1 MAISGFGVKAGVDG
15 FMGGVNFVR
24 GIQRQD
30 AQDAE
35 RRANRDEDIAY
46 RNKMLGIQQENRAAD
61 VAYRDKVNEQS
72 QSNRKDDVTY
82 RNETLGIAKS
92 THEMTKQSFD
102 QKQTDDAVK
111 RLAARY
117 EVLTTGEDGNH
128 ISPQEMQSRMPQLT
142 QLMNELPHTKGFLG
156 AGEHVDKDNPLAGFV
171 PTGDGRV
178 MFELNAKKQDG
189 STYTAPLTSGR
200 SNDPNDAPVA
210 VPLEYVDQELRSVF
224 AGHGYK
230 FGMSR
235 ADRQKINA
243 EIAKEDR
250 KHQQAIELKAAPSG
264 ADNKNTPS
272 SVTKQDIESMKGI
285 LKGAGVDSGIAGD
298 AAAQSAMVYKQAMK
312 QGMSQQDAIAKI
324 VQGVSSGTTTD
335 VGIIYDSEEYDPSK
349 ANFSGQSQH
358 KQPPAKQQSAPASAV
373 NYLKQNPGMAS
384 AFKAKYGY
392 LPEGK

>member
-1 MAISGFGVKAGVDG
+1 MGISGFGVQGAVNGAMEG
-15 FMGGVNFVR
+15 FNFVR

-30 AQDAE
+30 ARDEE
-35 RRANRDEDIAY
+35 RRSNREEDVALRERSFGIQQANRKEDLA
-46 RNKMLGIQQENRAAD
+46 RQDKRLGIQQ
-61 VAYRDKVNEQS
+61 
-72 QSNRKDDVTY
+72 SNHD
-82 RNETLGIAKS
+82 
-92 THEMTKQSFD
+92 MTKQLFE
-102 QKQTDDAVK
+102 QKQTDDTVK

-117 EVLTTGEDGNH
+117 EVLTTGDDGNH
-128 ISPQEMQSRMPQLT
+128 LTPQEMQSRMPQLT

-156 AGEHVDKDNPLAGFV
+156 AGDHVDKDNPLAGFV

-243 EIAKEDR
+243 EIAKEGR
-250 KHQQAIELKAAPSG
+250 KHQQAIELKAAPSDAG
-264 ADNKNTPS
+264 NKNTPS

-285 LKGAGVDSGIAGD
+285 LEGAGVDSGIAGD
-298 AAAQSAMVYKQAMK
+298 AAAQSAMVYKQSMK

-324 VQGVSSGTTTD
+324 VQGVSSGTITD
-335 VGIIYDSEEYDPSK
+335 KGIIYDSKEYDPSK
-349 ANFSGQSQH
+349 ANFSGQGRQ
-358 KQPPAKQQSAPASAV
+358 KQPPAKQQNAPASAV
-373 NYLKQNPGMAS
+373 EYLKQNPGMAN
-384 AFKAKYGY
+384 AFKIKYGY